1 MDVVL
6 ARIVLDLG
14 ELHGL
19 CVALVRAINT
29 CSGRLAANGGVRET
43 P

>member
-1 MDVVL
+1 MDGLLAGIVVDL
-6 ARIVLDLG
+6 AKLL
-14 ELHGL
+14 GL
-19 CVALVRAINT
+19 CLALVRAINT